1 MDRGSQTRLP
11 TRPAVCCAAS
21 RTLRAS
27 VMTALQV
34 GPGRQPAIWPGPRGL
49 GFMRP
54 GGRRGG
60 AGRNRQLF
68 SWPVNSLPMTSR
80 HSEGDAVLRL
90 SSGLKSFQETKAKA
104 SP

>member
-54 GGRRGG
+54 GGPEGGSREESAVVFLARQQSPNDFQALRGG
-60 AGRNRQLF
+60 RGA
-68 SWPVNSLPMTSR
+68 
-80 HSEGDAVLRL
+80 
-90 SSGLKSFQETKAKA
+90 
-104 SP
+104 